1 MGGVMNEKDLEA
13 KVMRHQVSVE
23 DVVALVPSDIIEE
36 QMQAGEN
43 VGETSIANVD
53 RIEMDLERTIL
64 MIEEQ

>member
-36 QMQAGEN
+36 QMQVGEN
-43 VGETSIANVD
+43 VGEHLQQML
-53 RIEMDLERTIL
+53 IELKWIWKEL
-64 MIEEQ
+64 F

>member
-1 MGGVMNEKDLEA
+1 MNEKDLEA

>member
-36 QMQAGEN
+36 QMQVGEN